1 MSPAVQPSASRFELG
16 LLYAIGVVQGLALVT
31 FPAAS
36 AIFASPS
43 GFALSGTQY
52 GAMFIP
58 QVVLA
63 ILASALGGSL
73 ARKLG
78 LRTVLQLG
86 LCANLL
92 SMLLLA
98 ASPLLMGSEAAYVAL
113 CLATGAL
120 GLGFGATTMTL
131 NTLVQGFAGPRQ
143 DVAVLTLNALLGL
156 GTAFAPLLVALF
168 SWLGAWWALPVLM
181 TLSLAALLLATLR
194 APLRLPYDVN
204 GAAWGL
210 PARFWTYAATVLL
223 YGIAETLT
231 GNWTALYLTTQ
242 RHLSADS
249 AAFALTS
256 FWIMLTLGRILFAA
270 LARLLPVRLVYI
282 GLPILLALAFQF
294 VARAEGAASGIAAL
308 ALVGFACS
316 AILPLSLSF
325 AGKEFPAQSAT
336 MLGAL
341 IAFYQLGYG
350 VAAFGGGPLVESAGL
365 TYSTVFSLGSLVA
378 LALAAVAVPV
388 ICHRV
393 KPQPNG

>member
-1 MSPAVQPSASRFELG
+1 MPQTASRFEIG
-16 LLYAIGVVQGLALVT
+16 LLYVIGVVQGLALVT

-36 AIFASPS
+36 AIFTSPS

-63 ILASALGGSL
+63 IVTAALGGSL
-73 ARKLG
+73 SSRLG
-78 LRTVLQLG
+78 LRAVLRLG
-86 LCANLL
+86 LCGNLL
-92 SMLLLA
+92 SMVLLA
-98 ASPLLMGSEAAYVAL
+98 AAPLLMGAQAAYILL

-156 GTAFAPLLVALF
+156 GTALAPLLVTFF

-181 TLSLAALLLATLR
+181 SLAFVMLLLATLR
-194 APLRLPYDVN
+194 APLHLPYDVTS
-204 GAAWGL
+204 AAGGL
-210 PARFWTYAATVLL
+210 PARFWVYAGAVFL

-231 GNWTALYLTTQ
+231 GNWTTLYLTTQ
-242 RHLSADS
+242 RQVSSDN
-249 AAFALTS
+249 AAFALTA
-256 FWIMLTLGRILFAA
+256 FWIMLTLGRILFAM
-270 LARLLPVRLVYI
+270 LARLLPVTLVYV
-282 GLPILLALAFQF
+282 GLPALLAIAFQF
-294 VARAEGAASGIAAL
+294 VARADGAASGIAAF
-308 ALVGFACS
+308 ALVGLACS

-325 AGKEFPAQSAT
+325 AGKEFPDRAAT

-350 VAAFGGGPLVESAGL
+350 VAAFGGGPLVDSVGL
-365 TYSTVFSLGSLVA
+365 AYSTVFSLGSLVA
-378 LALAAVAVPV
+378 LALAGVALLVV
-388 ICHRV
+388 HYGERV
-393 KPQPNG
+393 RA